1 MLLLLSLLLVMSG
14 GGGGSSSSS
23 GKGSLPYL
31 YSNTIAFINRRGK
44 LLQPSVVML
53 DILTE
58 VKDVVILFH

>member
-14 GGGGSSSSS
+14 GGGSSSRS